1 MRDERLTRIALKE
14 RLYRRRFLVPNAVT
28 LANMFCGFLACLYAS
43 QGKFEKAALAIGFA
57 ILLDGLD
64 GRVARK
70 LKATSKFGLEFD
82 SFSDLTSFGI
92 APAILIYH
100 WSLKPVADQF
110 GVFICFIYAVC
121 AASRLARF
129 NIADQNMKSFTGLPT
144 PGAAALVGALVNFA
158 PAIGSSVAHAVVGSC
173 VMVSLGFLMVSQ
185 VEFFSI
191 KTVQMKS
198 FGIFA
203 RILVAGSIALLWY
216 NSGVGFLA
224 LAGVY
229 VLSGPIQFVR
239 SRYWPRPQEAESSPD
254 GFHGASAPTSTGK
267 AESTENKLTE
277 SNLN

>member
-1 MRDERLTRIALKE
+1 MKNDPAFRAALKE

-28 LANMFCGFLACLYAS
+28 LANMFCGFLACLYAA

-129 NIADQNMKSFTGLPT
+129 NISADNLKTFTGLPT
-144 PGAAALVGALVNFA
+144 PGAAAFVAALVNFLPSMEPGTLSA
-158 PAIGSSVAHAVVGSC
+158 SLGSAV
-173 VMVSLGFLMVSQ
+173 MLSLGFLMVSQ
-185 VEFFSI
+185 VEFFSV
-191 KTVQMKS
+191 KTVQMRS
-198 FGIFA
+198 FGIFS
-203 RILVAGSIALLWY
+203 RIVLAAAIGLIWY
-216 NSGVGFLA
+216 NTGVGFLT
-224 LAGVY
+224 LATLY
-229 VLSGPIQFVR
+229 VLSGPAQFLRVR
-239 SRYWPRPQEAESSPD
+239 VLGAPRSPAGEERKGQDSESAAVGPSEA
-254 GFHGASAPTSTGK
+254 H
-267 AESTENKLTE
+267 
-277 SNLN
+277 LN